1 MSHEIRTPLDS
12 LLLLIDLL
20 RSPHA
25 ADEHKELLTSAA
37 AASEALLGIVNEV
50 LDFSRLE
57 AGAVSLASIAQGPVR
72 LVEQAAEIAL
82 PLARHRGNRVELEID
97 PGLRPVLADAERL
110 KQVLLNLIGNAVKA
124 TENGE
129 IRIAAKLMQRTKGM
143 DLIEFSVSD
152 TGIGIAPGRLS
163 QIFEEF
169 MTFGAGAPAR
179 LTGVELGLPIARRLI
194 AAMGADI
201 EVESKPGSGS
211 RFSVR
216 LRLPPA
222 EIAQAEAEIAKSVDA
237 NHGNR
242 LSVLVVDD
250 DLNRMALE
258 RVLARAGHMVRS
270 AASGAEAVKLSSGQ
284 VFDVIFVYQH
294 MPDMD
299 GVETV
304 RRIRA
309 LGPNTSFL
317 AHIVVVTAYANQE
330 ERERLQQAGAQD
342 YLPKP
347 LRRAGVEEV
356 LAFMAAPVP
365 EAADAELA

>member
-1 MSHEIRTPLDS
+1 M
-12 LLLLIDLL
+12 
-20 RSPHA
+20 
-25 ADEHKELLTSAA
+25 
-37 AASEALLGIVNEV
+37 
-50 LDFSRLE
+50 
-57 AGAVSLASIAQGPVR
+57 
-72 LVEQAAEIAL
+72 
-82 PLARHRGNRVELEID
+82 
-97 PGLRPVLADAERL
+97 
-110 KQVLLNLIGNAVKA
+110 
-124 TENGE
+124 
-129 IRIAAKLMQRTKGM
+129 
-143 DLIEFSVSD
+143 SD
-152 TGIGIAPGRLS
+152 TGIGIAPERLS

-169 MTFGAGAPAR
+169 TTFGAGAPAR
-179 LTGVELGLPIARRLI
+179 LTGVGLGLPIARRLI

-211 RFSVR
+211 RFSFR

-222 EIAQAEAEIAKSVDA
+222 EIAQAEAGIAKSVDA

-242 LSVLVVDD
+242 LSVLVVDDD

-284 VFDVIFVYQH
+284 VFDVIFVDQH

-309 LGPNTSFL
+309 LCPNTSFL